1 MTKRIIKASPV
12 ATSIA
17 LTLGLSA
24 CGTDNDGNNYVPPVP
39 PVQVETA
46 SDDAQFNVE
55 ITGKAVKGTMKQAA
69 VSVMTLN
76 EAGETVPV
84 AFRLSASEETETFMA
99 EASSQEAANLAV
111 EASKIAGNPDTV
123 VTNNSGGYSIYLEDD
138 FTGPVYITVKT
149 LAENDDSFLRCD
161 AYLGC
166 GEYSVAPA
174 ADEENDGDINIEF
187 GEWYKTD
194 LELSVVKYIE
204 EPEADDSGSD
214 INPERSYT
222 ANTTLL
228 TSVVAKLLMSE
239 SVSIDEDAIA
249 SASLNSVI
257 KVLGPDSAILLAALN
272 TDLSAGGAIDLSD
285 IEGDEELNAAV
296 LIITQLAS
304 SVQSLPSITDTINQM
319 VNNVKTES
327 FAAGVNSFGIQTS
340 NSTLNSDSETA
351 ADEDLIQIAV
361 NITASIFV
369 AAATG
374 GENDIKAA
382 LEAAFIAMNPS
393 ASASD
398 IANFASN
405 SALIAKKIKKAK
417 DKGVK
422 NGAATNAALTN
433 LGKTIQKVLSKLGCE
448 GSECIVGTDFFAKL
462 AAELSKQIDMTE
474 MNLTK
479 LQDSVDSAQATLLTV
494 QGLGGDAIEDTDD
507 AITFALAVAELE
519 SEAEESRLV
528 SISKAL
534 FTKARGYMGGAKLL
548 TSRSSDYSQIL
559 DDVKVLRAD
568 TKAEAGEVLAF
579 SKALKKLIN
588 ESKKVIS
595 DFNIDV
601 EVAKRIA
608 LNAEAKADA
617 KQTLATTAESVST
630 NALSA
635 AQAAVDSG
643 SLDAVSLAE
652 AAIVAASDFAEA
664 VDQLELAISKA
675 LAAAQSYAKKATEG
689 SSEADQAA
697 NLIASAI
704 AMRTA
709 AVTQAELADEQFAKA
724 LELQTKALLA
734 VATREVKATS
744 ESLATMTVLTSTGGD
759 AIVTSADV
767 LSDVIDELASSG
779 NSGTGNSSSQPEWAY
794 DYSLDDLTLKL
805 TNDTT
810 QEMISAI
817 ASYQGDKLVVAWGA
831 TLKGNN
837 DESVSLITNTN
848 QAEALKECE
857 DFVAGAITNP
867 KDIDS
872 CLSITF
878 DRTVDAGTVDDALIT
893 DIKAWN
899 NISIVDGASGFEGRL
914 NVIGNDTTDVAT
926 VTLEGSSG
934 DLGFKVVGMV
944 DGSGAEDKSTLEIMV
959 NDDAAMGYTLK
970 MMGTESAGYSGDV
983 KAMYNDKM
991 MSFGTVTKVTN
1002 GISISYID
1010 GDTINYTDV
1019 TFIDLTK

>member
-1 MTKRIIKASPV
+1 MTKRIIKVTPV

-24 CGTDNDGNNYVPPVP
+24 CGTDNDGNKYVPPVP
-39 PVQVETA
+39 PVQVVTA

-111 EASKIAGNPDTV
+111 EASKIEGNPDTV

-149 LAENDDSFLRCD
+149 LAESDDSFLRCD

-174 ADEENDGDINIEF
+174 VDEENDGDNNIEF

-204 EPEADDSGSD
+204 EPEADDSQSD
-214 INPERSYT
+214 INPERAYT

-239 SVSIDEDAIA
+239 SVSIDDDAIA

-272 TDLSAGGAIDLSD
+272 TDLSAGGAIDLSN

-296 LIITQLAS
+296 LILTQLAS
-304 SVQSLPSITDTINQM
+304 SVQSLPSITDAINQM

-433 LGKTIQKVLSKLGCE
+433 LGKTIQKVLSKLGCV

-479 LQDSVDSAQATLLTV
+479 LQDSVDSAQADLLAV
-494 QGLGGDAIEDTDD
+494 QGLGGDAIVDADD
-507 AITFALAVAELE
+507 AIAFVLAVAELE

-559 DDVKVLRAD
+559 DDAKALRAG

-579 SKALKKLIN
+579 SKALKILIK
-588 ESKKVIS
+588 ESEKVIS

-608 LNAEAKADA
+608 LKAEAKADA

-643 SLDAVSLAE
+643 SLDAESLVE
-652 AAIVAASDFAEA
+652 TAIDAASDFVEA
-664 VDQLELAISKA
+664 VDQLELA
-675 LAAAQSYAKKATEG
+675 
-689 SSEADQAA
+689 
-697 NLIASAI
+697 
-704 AMRTA
+704 
-709 AVTQAELADEQFAKA
+709 AVTQAALADEQFEKA
-724 LELQTKALLA
+724 LELQTKALLD

-744 ESLATMTVLTSTGGD
+744 ESLATMTVLTSSGGD

-831 TLKGNN
+831 TLKGSNG
-837 DESVSLITNTN
+837 ESVSLITNTN

-857 DFVAGAITNP
+857 DFVAGTITNP

-899 NISIVDGASGFEGRL
+899 NISIMDGASGFEGRL
-914 NVIGNDTTDVAT
+914 NVIGNDTIDVAT
-926 VTLEGSSG
+926 VTLEGNSG

>member
-1 MTKRIIKASPV
+1 MTKRIIKVTPV

-24 CGTDNDGNNYVPPVP
+24 CGTDNDGNKYVPPVP
-39 PVQVETA
+39 PVQVVTA

-111 EASKIAGNPDTV
+111 EASKIEGNPDTV

-149 LAENDDSFLRCD
+149 LAESDDSFLRCD

-174 ADEENDGDINIEF
+174 VDEENDGDNNIEF

-204 EPEADDSGSD
+204 EPEADDSQSD
-214 INPERSYT
+214 INPERAYT

-239 SVSIDEDAIA
+239 SVSIDDDAIA

-272 TDLSAGGAIDLSD
+272 TDLSAGGAIDLSN

-296 LIITQLAS
+296 LILTQLAS
-304 SVQSLPSITDTINQM
+304 SVQSLPSITDAINQM

-433 LGKTIQKVLSKLGCE
+433 LGKTIQKVLSKLGCV

-479 LQDSVDSAQATLLTV
+479 LQDSVDSAQADLLAV
-494 QGLGGDAIEDTDD
+494 QGLGGDAIVDADD
-507 AITFALAVAELE
+507 AIAFVLAVAELE

-559 DDVKVLRAD
+559 DDAKALRAG

-579 SKALKKLIN
+579 SKALKILIK
-588 ESKKVIS
+588 ESEKVIS

-608 LNAEAKADA
+608 LKAEAKADA

-643 SLDAVSLAE
+643 SLDAESLVE
-652 AAIVAASDFAEA
+652 TAIDAASDFVEA
-664 VDQLELAISKA
+664 VDQLELAKA
-675 LAAAQSYAKKATEG
+675 LAAAQSYAKKATDD
-689 SSEADQAA
+689 SSEADEAA
-697 NLIASAI
+697 NLIAGAI
-704 AMRTA
+704 QMRAA
-709 AVTQAELADEQFAKA
+709 AVTQAALADEQFEKA
-724 LELQTKALLA
+724 LELQTKALLD

-744 ESLATMTVLTSTGGD
+744 ESLATMTVLTSSGGD

-831 TLKGNN
+831 TLKGSNG
-837 DESVSLITNTN
+837 ESVSLITNTN

-857 DFVAGAITNP
+857 DFVAGTITNP

-899 NISIVDGASGFEGRL
+899 NISIMDGASGFEGRL
-914 NVIGNDTTDVAT
+914 NVIGNDTIDVAT
-926 VTLEGSSG
+926 VTLEGNSG